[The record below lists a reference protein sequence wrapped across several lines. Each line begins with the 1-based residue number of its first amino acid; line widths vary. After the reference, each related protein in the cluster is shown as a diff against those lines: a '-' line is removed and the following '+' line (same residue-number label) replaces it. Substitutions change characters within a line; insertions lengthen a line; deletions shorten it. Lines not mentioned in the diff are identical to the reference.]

1 MQDGVVRMSGGFM
14 CFVKIG
20 ISKAEA
26 QAKDLEPLMGNKG
39 HESLV
44 LAGKREITLK
54 MAQRLREYF
63 QLPAEL
69 YFGLRYSIVVIQGNG
84 LNEQRIANIEVQK
97 SEGDVMKA
105 K

>member
-20 ISKAEA
+20 ISKAKA
-26 QAKDLEPLMGNKG
+26 QAKAKDLEPLMGNKG

-84 LNEQRIANIEVQK
+84 LNEQRIAKFRSLKVT
-97 SEGDVMKA
+97 
-105 K
+105 

>member
-1 MQDGVVRMSGGFM
+1 
-14 CFVKIG
+14 
-20 ISKAEA
+20 
-26 QAKDLEPLMGNKG
+26 MGNKG

-84 LNEQRIANIEVQK
+84 LNE
-97 SEGDVMKA
+97 
-105 K
+105 